1 MKKLCTFL
9 VLLLVILVNGQE
21 NNDWKI
27 GGQIQI
33 RSEMDGRDFSNK
45 TYPPIFTTMRS
56 RASVEKSVGDNFNF
70 MFQVQDSRIW
80 GQTGSP
86 TAYTDNIDLHQ
97 AYITLKDLFD
107 IPFKLQAGRFEVKY
121 GTERFFGPSNWSLM
135 GRRFD
140 GIRLSFG
147 SETKIDVFVLT
158 VADTSAFIK
167 NIVSRNAVPSVYRY
181 PSASDHGHN
190 TFGTWINGKLNPENS
205 YDLFGYYELNRNST
219 NGKDDDL
226 NRMTVGL
233 NHAGK
238 YGNVSTVVEGAYQFG
253 KLAGMDISAYL
264 VSAQA
269 NFSFNSFKVGGG
281 ADLISGTELTEK
293 SKNYSFSTSYG
304 TSHKYLGYMDYFF
317 KSQSSI
323 KGIGLN
329 DFYLLTE
336 YAPKESKWNAALNIH
351 HFMSNKKGADD
362 YNVFGQEFDL
372 TVKYLF
378 TKGVTLS
385 WGGSIFLPG
394 DLMKTFFKVGSTER
408 SDPAFWS
415 YLMASVNI

>member
-1 MKKLCTFL
+1 MKKLC
-9 VLLLVILVNGQE
+9 LLLVLFLTVLILGQE

-56 RASVEKSVGDNFNF
+56 RASVEKGIGDNFNF
-70 MFQVQDSRIW
+70 MFQLQDSRTW

-97 AYITLKDLFD
+97 AYIVLKDLFE
-107 IPFKLQAGRFEVKY
+107 IPFKLQLGRFEVKF
-121 GTERFFGPSNWSLM
+121 GTERFFGPSNWSLI

-140 GIRLSFG
+140 GVRLSFG
-147 SETKIDVFVLT
+147 DETKFDVFVLT
-158 VADTSAFIK
+158 IADTASFIK
-167 NIVSRNAVPSVYRY
+167 NIVSKNAVPSAYKY
-181 PSASDHGHN
+181 PSISDHGHN
-190 TFGTWINGKLNPENS
+190 TFGAWINGKFNPENS
-205 YDLFGYYELNRNST
+205 YDLFGYYELNRNSS

-233 NHAGK
+233 NHLGK
-238 YGNVSTVVEGAYQFG
+238 YGNVSTVVEAAFQFG
-253 KLAGMDISAYL
+253 KLVGMDISAYL

-269 NFSFNSFKVGGG
+269 NLSMNSFKVGLG
-281 ADLISGTELTEK
+281 ADIISGTELTEK
-293 SKNYSFSTSYG
+293 EKSYSFVTAYG

-317 KSQSSI
+317 KSQSNT

-329 DFYLLTE
+329 DFYFMSE
-336 YAPKESKWNAALNIH
+336 YAPKESKWNASLNIH
-351 HFMSNKKGADD
+351 HFMSNQKGTDD
-362 YNVFGQEFDL
+362 LNVFGQEFDL